1 MLAENT
7 SIVDFELVTKPQ
19 KMRIEGCPGSLDA
32 VDAAGR
38 VNRAKRMSIVGSK
51 VEPTELVDC
60 RRRRANPMQKD
71 GARGEMIAV
80 RVQRRQPS
88 ESARCALG
96 KALQYCKDRHC
107 KGWHCKG

>member
-80 RVQRRQPS
+80 RVQRRQPR
-88 ESARCALG
+88 ARVVRWE
-96 KALQYCKDRHC
+96 RHC
-107 KGWHCKG
+107 NTARIGTAKVDHR